1 MKIDKLDEVTILFGI
16 SDNNPGNCLLNHIII
31 LGKYTIYSCRCKNIK
46 PSVSLLKAKT
56 SETRKF
62 EFLIAKKNKKESIHY
77 KKWKT
82 CYCNSVDEYRVLTVI
97 DAVVYTVV
105 LPKKE
110 FDVEVFLQIRFIL
123 LHNHNIN

>member
-1 MKIDKLDEVTILFGI
+1 MNNEEWFVVSFMIKDYHWSLMHLFRIRLSGK
-16 SDNNPGNCLLNHIII
+16 SVKVHADNNSGNCLLNHIII

-77 KKWKT
+77 KKWE
-82 CYCNSVDEYRVLTVI
+82 NM
-97 DAVVYTVV
+97 
-105 LPKKE
+105 
-110 FDVEVFLQIRFIL
+110 L
-123 LHNHNIN
+123 L

>member
-1 MKIDKLDEVTILFGI
+1 MEI
-16 SDNNPGNCLLNHIII
+16 SGEYADNNPGNCLLNHIII

-77 KKWKT
+77 KKWE
-82 CYCNSVDEYRVLTVI
+82 NM
-97 DAVVYTVV
+97 
-105 LPKKE
+105 
-110 FDVEVFLQIRFIL
+110 L
-123 LHNHNIN
+123 L